1 MSDDKTNP
9 PLPGS
14 SYGGAPQGTSTS
26 RTGMTGTGLTG
37 TSLTSP
43 GGHRMITAVTAGT
56 RIMGTY
62 EIEHLISKGGMG
74 EVYRGRNIHTG
85 DPVAIKIVLP
95 HLAQEE
101 MIVALFQKEAK
112 VLGRLQH
119 DAIVRYHV
127 FTNDPEIGRPSL
139 IMEFVEGTSMNDRMK
154 QGPMSEEE
162 VRVLLRRLASGLEKA
177 HNVGVIHRD
186 LSPDNV
192 ILEDGIVAHAKIID
206 FGIAKSSMKGDKTLL
221 QGQFAGKFSFVAP
234 EQLGAFG
241 GEIDGRTDIYSLAL
255 MMVAACQGRVLNMG
269 KSIVEAVRA
278 RNAVPD
284 LSAIYPELRPL
295 LEHMLEPN
303 PANRPASMAAVI
315 QLIDNPDQIPNRAE
329 HQDEDEDPDRTRIV
343 SASAIA
349 AQAAALAQGS
359 APKGSLPKGSPKAS
373 AANEVYVGIP
383 SNTPPVKK
391 EEQKKSGNGGMIAAL
406 LVLLAVGGGAGGYFA
421 GLFDGGEV
429 IKKPPVAEQPT
440 TVQTDQ
446 PGTGTTGEAAA
457 KAAEEAAAKKAADE
471 AAAATRTAAQQA
483 AQKAADEAAAV
494 AAATRTAEQEA
505 ARKAADEAAAAA
517 AATKAADEEA
527 ARKAAAAAAANSSDP
542 RANQLAW
549 LNAYHADECVFLS
562 PQPGTGVP
570 LSIEGFGT
578 SVAPFSALLAA
589 YSAAHGVE
597 PNIDVRVINPPQCPV
612 IDYMNAIKAT
622 QAIPAALVLDS
633 PTGVLKSGETM
644 SGRIEGLAGRA
655 VSLFLVNGV
664 GGATNLKPWIARG
677 SDGSVSFSFTVNLA
691 AGAEPTPQLILA
703 VVTGEPVTKLDAVP
717 NGVTARALVPFMKN
731 EIEKARQ
738 APVAALR
745 FFRVEN

>member
-9 PLPGS
+9 PLPGAAN
-14 SYGGAPQGTSTS
+14 GGAPLGTSAP
-26 RTGMTGTGLTG
+26 RTGLTG

-43 GGHRMITAVTAGT
+43 GGSRISTAVTAGM

-62 EIEHLISKGGMG
+62 EIEQLISKGGMG

-154 QGPMSEEE
+154 QGPMSEED
-162 VRVLLRRLASGLEKA
+162 VRVLLRRLASGLDKA
-177 HNVGVIHRD
+177 HNVGVVHRD

-234 EQLGAFG
+234 EQLGAFD
-241 GEIDGRTDIYSLAL
+241 GEIDARTDIYSLAL

-284 LSAIYPELRPL
+284 LSAIYPDLRPL

-315 QLIDNPDQIPNRAE
+315 QLIDNPDMVPDRAE
-329 HQDEDEDPDRTRIV
+329 EDEDDSDRTRIV

-349 AQAAALAQGS
+349 AQAAAAAQGS
-359 APKGSLPKGSPKAS
+359 APKGSLPRRQQTTTPVNVDRS
-373 AANEVYVGIP
+373 NELFVGIP
-383 SNTPPVKK
+383 SNKPAPKQ
-391 EEQKKSGNGGMIAAL
+391 EEQKKSGKGGMIAAL
-406 LVLLAVGGGAGGYFA
+406 LALLLVGGGAGAYFGGVFGSGTVVA
-421 GLFDGGEV
+421 GGDTPVTDPE
-429 IKKPPVAEQPT
+429 PPVDPAPVDPAPVDPAPVNPAPVDPAPVNPAPVDPAPVDPT
-440 TVQTDQ
+440 PVDPTPVDPTPVD
-446 PGTGTTGEAAA
+446 PTPVDPAPVDPVPVDTTPTP
-457 KAAEEAAAKKAADE
+457 DP
-471 AAAATRTAAQQA
+471 T
-483 AQKAADEAAAV
+483 
-494 AAATRTAEQEA
+494 
-505 ARKAADEAAAAA
+505 
-517 AATKAADEEA
+517 
-527 ARKAAAAAAANSSDP
+527 DP
-542 RANQLAW
+542 RAVQLAW
-549 LNAYHADECVFLS
+549 LAAYQAGECVFLS

-570 LSIEGFGT
+570 LSIEGFGL
-578 SVAPFSALLAA
+578 SVAPFSGLLSA
-589 YSAAHGVE
+589 YAAAHGVE
-597 PNIDVRVINPPQCPV
+597 PNIDVRVVSPPQCPV
-612 IDYMNAIKAT
+612 VDFMNSVKAT
-622 QAIPAALVLDS
+622 KAIPVNMVLENDRN
-633 PTGVLKSGETM
+633 VLKSGEFVV
-644 SGRIEGLAGRA
+644 GRIDGLAGRA
-655 VSLFLVNGV
+655 VSIFVVSDKGT
-664 GGATNLKPWIARG
+664 ATNIKQFLQPG
-677 SDGSVSFSFTVNLA
+677 SDGSVSFRFSVKLQVES
-691 AGAEPTPQLILA
+691 EPTRQL
-703 VVTGEPVTKLDAVP
+703 VVAIVTDAPVTTLDAVKG
-717 NGVTARALVPFMKN
+717 GVTARALVPFIKS
-731 EIEKARQ
+731 EIEKTRQ
-738 APVAALR
+738 EPIAALR